1 MSQQYVHIVHVTFR
15 KTQHEFPC
23 FAAYMYY
30 ICQVT

>member
-1 MSQQYVHIVHVTFR
+1 MSQQYVHVTFR
-15 KTQHEFPC
+15 KTQNEFPC